1 MSGFSGFAEF
11 AKADFAS
18 TTAAATLARR
28 RQAESKKNSSVGEDD
43 NRSDKSRNKFRPSP
57 IYTGSDARLIVLFR
71 KIGQKRDP
79 ATKVRALE
87 ELSQCVFPPISKK
100 TASSDAEDLP
110 RPEKIAALCHLVFLH
125 ETKLGWVLRSS

>member
-11 AKADFAS
+11 AKADSFTS

-28 RQAESKKNSSVGEDD
+28 RQAESKKNSSTGDGA
-43 NRSDKSRNKFRPSP
+43 NRRNKFRPSP
-57 IYTGSDARLIVLFR
+57 IYTGSDTRLIVLFR

-87 ELSQCVFPPISKK
+87 ELSQCVFPPISKE
-100 TASSDAEDLP
+100 TASSDASEFS
-110 RPEKIAALCHLVFLH
+110 RPEKIAALCHLAFLH
-125 ETKLGWVLRSS
+125 ETKLG

>member
-11 AKADFAS
+11 AKADSFAS

-28 RQAESKKNSSVGEDD
+28 RQAESKKNSSTGDGATR
-43 NRSDKSRNKFRPSP
+43 RSKFRPSP

-87 ELSQCVFPPISKK
+87 ELSQCVFPPISKA
-100 TASSDAEDLP
+100 TASSEADEFP
-110 RPEKIAALCHLVFLH
+110 RPEKIAALCHLAFLH
-125 ETKLGWVLRSS
+125 ETKLG

>member
-11 AKADFAS
+11 AKADSFNS

-28 RQAESKKNSSVGEDD
+28 RQAESKKGSSAGDG
-43 NRSDKSRNKFRPSP
+43 DKRRNKFRPSP
-57 IYTGSDARLIVLFR
+57 IYTGSDGRLTVLFR

-87 ELSQCVFPPISKK
+87 ELSQCVFPPISKD
-100 TASSDAEDLP
+100 TTSSEADDFP

-125 ETKLGWVLRSS
+125 ETKLG